1 MRINR
6 LPSSGHTTPSPPAS
20 PRRSPRYRHG
30 RGKPGGRFTPVGP
43 PGRAN
48 LAHRLAWLFLSVL
61 LRRQGIFLFAPLIY
75 ISGML
80 LYMGTVS
87 FDVVPVIKH
96 RPAPG
101 SVYRSPQVY
110 AKLKPEMDA
119 DNSSSDAVRFFLF
132 SYFLFDE
139 FFDCCM
145 YLWFIYFLVPI
156 WGEHSMC
163 VVICF
168 VDILMN
174 HCGFC
179 CFGSLSLVDFVCF

>member
-119 DNSSSDAVRFFLF
+119 DNSSSDAVRFVLFL
-132 SYFLFDE
+132 LF
-139 FFDCCM
+139 
-145 YLWFIYFLVPI
+145 I
-156 WGEHSMC
+156 WRIVWLLHVC
-163 VVICF
+163 VICF
-168 VDILMN
+168 FFFLFEVNIRCGCGLFC
-174 HCGFC
+174 CGFF
-179 CFGSLSLVDFVCF
+179 CFGSLSLVGFVCF